1 MYNSIQYYMITGG
14 ITMSIRIVTDS
25 CADIPKPYAKEL
37 NVEVISLTFNLNGK
51 DYFDDFGQS
60 MAAPEFYRTV
70 REGAMPTTALVNT
83 QRYIEFFSSFLDKGE
98 DVIYIAFSSAL
109 SGSYQCAV
117 IAANELKEKYKDN
130 KVAVIDSKCASMGI
144 TCLVHY
150 AVNKLKENP
159 TFEELHHY
167 IEDIKLNIC
176 HQFTVDDL
184 NHLRRGGRLSGA
196 TAVIGTLLSIKPVLH
211 VDIEGR
217 LVPVDK
223 VRGRKKSLTELV
235 NTMEKTVENPDGQTV
250 FISHGDC
257 IEDAEKVAAMIK
269 ERIPGIKDVMI
280 NYIGPIIGTHSGP
293 GTVALFYYGGP
304 R

>member
-1 MYNSIQYYMITGG
+1 
-14 ITMSIRIVTDS
+14 MSIRIVTDS
-25 CADIPKPYAKEL
+25 CSDIPESYAKEL
-37 NVEVISLTFNLNGK
+37 NVEVIPLTFNLKGK
-51 DYFDDFGQS
+51 DYYDDFGRS
-60 MAAPEFYRTV
+60 MSSKDFYKTV

-83 QRYIEFFSSFLDKGE
+83 ERYLEFFSSFLDKGE

-117 IAANELKEKYKDN
+117 IAANELKEKYKDR
-130 KVAVIDSKCASMGI
+130 KLAVIDSKCASMGI
-144 TCLVHY
+144 TCLVHH
-150 AVNKLKENP
+150 AVEKLRTDVN
-159 TFEELHHY
+159 FEELHRY
-167 IEDIKLNIC
+167 IEDIKLDIC

-223 VRGRKKSLTELV
+223 VRGRKKSLTWLV
-235 NTMEKTVENPDGQTV
+235 NTMEKTVKNADGQTI

-257 IEDAEKVAAMIK
+257 IEDAEKVAAAIR
-269 ERIPGIKDVMI
+269 ERIPGIKDIVI